1 MPLSSPK
8 EQSIAS
14 QTADCSTTVLFV
26 DDNPDDL
33 ASWSAG
39 LRDCGSSYVI
49 LQAADGLAA
58 VDLCRY
64 QQVDCVVLDLAMPHQ
79 SCLDILLKL
88 VPDRRHPKIAVVVL
102 TVLRNP
108 SILKMA
114 RDYGAQACLNKKST
128 SVRALDEAIKIAMV
142 QVSSMNECG
151 L

>member
-1 MPLSSPK
+1 MPLSSAK
-8 EQSIAS
+8 QQSIAS

-39 LRDCGSSYVI
+39 LRDCGSYVV
-49 LQAADGLAA
+49 LKASDGLAA

-64 QQVDCVVLDLAMPHQ
+64 QQVDCVVLDLAMPPE
-79 SCLDILLKL
+79 SGLDVLFKL
-88 VPDRRHPKIAVVVL
+88 VPDRHHPLIAVVIL

-114 RDYGAQACLNKKST
+114 REYGAQACLNKRST
-128 SVRALDEAIKIAMV
+128 SVHALDEAIKKAIDT
-142 QVSSMNECG
+142 VSFKK
-151 L
+151 